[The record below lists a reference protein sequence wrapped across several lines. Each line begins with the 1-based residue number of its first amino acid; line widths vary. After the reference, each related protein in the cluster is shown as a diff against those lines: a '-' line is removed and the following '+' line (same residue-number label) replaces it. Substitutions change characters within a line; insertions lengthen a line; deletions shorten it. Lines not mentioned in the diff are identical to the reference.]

1 MKLDLT
7 LYGPVETEIR
17 VGTTLCSLHS
27 GENVCG
33 FVQSHSGTQAVSED
47 IETAFRERERGQ
59 MQRSWD
65 SLECLDSQ
73 REEKLSPGQRLS
85 VKPKILLDDDID
97 RIFESSLPCSVQ
109 LTKVLAEKMASRI
122 ERS

>member
-27 GENVCG
+27 GENVCS

-47 IETAFRERERGQ
+47 IETAFRERERERPNAKELGFFG
-59 MQRSWD
+59 MSGLSTR
-65 SLECLDSQ
+65 
-73 REEKLSPGQRLS
+73 RE
-85 VKPKILLDDDID
+85 
-97 RIFESSLPCSVQ
+97 
-109 LTKVLAEKMASRI
+109 A
-122 ERS
+122 